1 MKITKIVE
9 QVTAE
14 PAENKQ
20 SLAECL
26 TELHNNYK
34 SKLVEDTNSSIVA
47 VKDRVRDYIKT
58 ELDELFDNLAISIHS
73 DIRDYNPDWCSEDG
87 KGVPASRIQRAMLNL
102 VDAAIMVLFEN
113 AKVNESVYDMDKRC
127 EKCNTLLNDAGTCP
141 KCDDGEEDYEDRDED
156 FVLREEF
163 YDEEDILRNHGYR
176 QDNLKDTFEIGDRV
190 AQRWADE
197 YNVGTIKDTR
207 EHEGVQYQVE
217 WDYSEGE
224 QVEWLY
230 ADEITH
236 WVDVH
241 EAAQLHEDIL
251 EEGPISAMKNAF
263 NKIRDRVNPEG
274 AVKRALDKVQ
284 KEDEK
289 YKDPKKAYP
298 VLAKDFDPASKNYI
312 FIPAGTKKKLNYDQW
327 LAAYRDVASDPSV
340 DPERYAEWFN
350 AIVVKPN
357 GYMIRRGAQD
367 MTKEHVMLNAT
378 TSKVLDKYKLEP
390 AKIVADD
397 RADAPVEIHTPSEE
411 PTAPSTEPATSTA
424 EPSAKP
430 TASSAEADATA
441 EETPAAPA
449 SDVKAK
455 MLDKFVN
462 IALATGLVV
471 TNSRNQRLSKR
482 QTLKKITP
490 ETTDN
495 YTVHVTGK
503 DPVKL
508 SAWLNQAKKAGLL
521 ESTENSELETALL
534 VEDVSSPYYF
544 RTGDM
549 FIDGLVNN
557 MDEDEIDKNVAELES
572 IAVKLNVSVSDV
584 VIFNDTESV
593 YDPAYYE
600 GAGLRYDTT
609 VGVIKYY
616 RLDNVLFGHTYFHGA
631 DWFYFA
637 SESEAE
643 SILNKLNTYGE

>member
-34 SKLVEDTNSSIVA
+34 NKLEEDTNSSIVA

-113 AKVNESVYDMDKRC
+113 AKVNESVYDMHKRC
-127 EKCNTLLNDAGTCP
+127 EKCNTLLNDGGTCP

-241 EAAQLHEDIL
+241 EDSELHEDVL
-251 EEGPISAMKNAF
+251 EEGPISAMKSAF
-263 NKIRDRVNPEG
+263 NKIRDKVDPEG
-274 AVKRALDKVQ
+274 SIRRARGRAQ
-284 KEDEK
+284 KENEK
-289 YKDPKKAYP
+289 HTDPKKSYP
-298 VLAKDFDPASKNYI
+298 VLARDFNPESKNYI
-312 FIPAGTKKKLNYDQW
+312 FIPAGTNKKLNYDQW
-327 LAAYRDVASDPSV
+327 LSTYQDVASDPSA
-340 DPERYAEWFN
+340 DPKKYAEWFN

-378 TSKVLDKYKLEP
+378 TSKVLDKYKFKP
-390 AKIVADD
+390 AQIVAD
-397 RADAPVEIHTPSEE
+397 APAETTDTPAEE
-411 PTAPSTEPATSTA
+411 TPVTSTA
-424 EPSAKP
+424 EPPAEP
-430 TASSAEADATA
+430 AASSAEEPADASTST
-441 EETPAAPA
+441 EETPAAEPATSA

-462 IALATGLVV
+462 IALATGLAV

-508 SAWLNQAKKAGLL
+508 SVWLNQAKKAGLL
-521 ESTENSELETALL
+521 ESAENSELETATL
-534 VEDVSSPYYF
+534 VEDVSSQHYF

-600 GAGLRYDTT
+600 GAELRYDTT

>member
-14 PAENKQ
+14 PADNKMN
-20 SLAECL
+20 LAEHL
-26 TELHNNYK
+26 TELHNQYK
-34 SKLVEDTNSSIVA
+34 KPLTEDVSIAA
-47 VKDRVRDYIKT
+47 VKDKVRDYIKN
-58 ELDELFDNLAISIHS
+58 ELDEMFDNLAISIHS
-73 DIRDYNPDWCSEDG
+73 DINEYDADWCSEDG

-113 AKVNESVYDMDKRC
+113 AKVTESVYDMDKRC
-127 EKCNTLLNDAGTCP
+127 EKCNTLLNDGGTCP

-197 YNVGTIKDTR
+197 YNVGTIKDIR
-207 EHEGVQYQVE
+207 EHEGIQYQVE

-241 EAAQLHEDIL
+241 EPSELHEDIL
-251 EEGPISAMKNAF
+251 EEGPISAMKGAF
-263 NKIRDRVNPEG
+263 NKLRDKIDPEG
-274 AVKRALDKVQ
+274 AVRRSLGRAQAEK
-284 KEDEK
+284 EK

-298 VLAKDFDPASKNYI
+298 VLAKDFEPESKNYI

-327 LAAYRDVASDPSV
+327 LETYQDAAQDPTS
-340 DPERYAEWFN
+340 ERYAQWFN

-357 GYMIRRGAQD
+357 GYLIRRGAQD
-367 MTKEHVMLNAT
+367 MRKEHVMLNTA
-378 TSKVLDKYKLEP
+378 TSKVLDKYRFDP
-390 AKIVADD
+390 ATITAND
-397 RADAPVEIHTPSEE
+397 AEDAPVADEE
-411 PTAPSTEPATSTA
+411 APVTAPTSEPATATT
-424 EPSAKP
+424 EPTS
-430 TASSAEADATA
+430 DATTPDA
-441 EETPAAPA
+441 STPTEETPAEEPA
-449 SDVKAK
+449 SPATNVKAQ

-471 TNSRNQRLSKR
+471 TNARNQRLSKK

-503 DPVKL
+503 EPMKL
-508 SAWLNQAKKAGLL
+508 SDWLNQARKAGLL
-521 ESTENSELETALL
+521 ESVDNSELESAVL
-534 VEDVSSPYYF
+534 VEDVSSNFYF

-549 FIDGLVNN
+549 FLDGLVNN
-557 MDEDEIDKNVAELES
+557 LDEDEIDRNVAELES
-572 IAVKLNVSVSDV
+572 IATKLGVSVNDV
-584 VIFNDTESV
+584 VIFNDDESV

-609 VGVIKYY
+609 VGAIRFYKM
-616 RLDNVLFGHTYFHGA
+616 DNVAFGHTYFQGA

-637 SESEAE
+637 SETEAE
-643 SILNKLNTYGE
+643 TILNKLNQYGE